1 MTTARSVRLG
11 RGNRRAGGRA
21 HMPALGVLPA
31 QLPRSA
37 RQRRR
42 DGCRTVAAAFAACL
56 SLGALTLPPG
66 LAAQDPGQDTAAVRV
81 TLHLRDADTN
91 GSLMGALIEL
101 AGHPRRYVTGMDGR
115 VSFEVPAGHYT
126 VTAQKGG
133 YATLRGAFSVV
144 GAGVLTV
151 MMHELGDLE
160 TDIAGRLLVRVAEFG
175 TGRLIQGTAVSI
187 PGGPA
192 RLTDGQGWVE
202 FTGLGGPAA
211 EVTVEMFGYET
222 RTEPIS
228 LHQGRTT
235 VAEVAMAIN
244 AVVLAPIEVVAS
256 SGFLERQGVYWR
268 IERGWPDRLM
278 TREELMEK
286 AEPRLADAFRTLA
299 RIRVDYRGPLAA
311 LTTHTGCPI
320 AVYLDGRPLTSS
332 DPVGLNIDDVLAEEV
347 EFAEVYDRGRT
358 PARFPGAC
366 GSVLLWSRE
375 RARGR

>member
-1 MTTARSVRLG
+1 MRISSRSATPGTRVSHVRLT
-11 RGNRRAGGRA
+11 
-21 HMPALGVLPA
+21 VL
-31 QLPRSA
+31 
-37 RQRRR
+37 
-42 DGCRTVAAAFAACL
+42 AACL
-56 SLGALTLPPG
+56 AILLPASARG
-66 LAAQDPGQDTAAVRV
+66 LAAQETDQDAEVVGV

-91 GSLMGALIEL
+91 ESLMGALIEL
-101 AGHPRRYVTGMDGR
+101 AGHPGRYVTGMDGR

-133 YATLRGAFSVV
+133 YATLRGAFHVL

-160 TDIAGRLLVRVAEFG
+160 TGVSGRLLLRVAEFG
-175 TGRLIQGTAVSI
+175 TGRLIEGASVSI

-202 FTGLGGPAA
+202 FTGLSGPAA
-211 EVTVEMFGYET
+211 DVTVAMFGYET
-222 RTEPIS
+222 RTEPIA
-228 LHQGRTT
+228 LHEGRTT
-235 VAEVAMAIN
+235 VVEVAMAID

-256 SGFLERQGVYWR
+256 SGFLEKQGVYWR

-286 AEPRLADAFRTLA
+286 AEPRLADAFRSLA
-299 RIRVDYRGPLAA
+299 GIRVDYRGALAA

-320 AVYLDGRPLTSS
+320 AVYFDGQPLTDSN
-332 DPVGLNIDDVLAEEV
+332 PVGLNIDDVLAEEV
-347 EFAEVYDRGRT
+347 EFAEVYHRGRV
-358 PARFPGAC
+358 PARFPGPC

-375 RARGR
+375 RAGRG